1 MPRMAEFLQAT
12 SWETV
17 LKARQEKKKKKF
29 S

>member
-1 MPRMAEFLQAT
+1 MAEFLQAT